1 MGVWGGSGTEWGPES
16 IQNPPGQNSSPH
28 VGGHFGA
35 SLTSK
40 IWSFFCCFL
49 KGSFLA
55 LWAPL
60 GSSWGGKW
68 CQKAPKR
75 CPKVIILRLEWIS
88 ENSCFTIVKLWFLRF
103 WRSLGTTWK
112 PFLKWKRPKELSKGV
127 RGCHFA
133 DFVRFLRFRGSLW
146 EAIFGWN
153 SELFSDSIFYEL
165 LVNFWVGAGGRGGL
179 PLSLKNLRNWGT
191 ASVELARPSHPAGW
205 GRILRLR
212 PCRRPLWQPVDC
224 LFAY

>member
-16 IQNPPGQNSSPH
+16 IQNPPGQNYPPH
-28 VGGHFGA
+28 FGGHFGA

-68 CQKAPKR
+68 CQKGPKR
-75 CPKVIILRLEWIS
+75 CPKDTILRPEWIS
-88 ENSCFTIVKLWFLRF
+88 ENSGFTIVKPWFLRL
-103 WRSLGTTWK
+103 WRSLERAWK

-127 RGCHFA
+127 WGCHFA
-133 DFVRFLRFRGSLW
+133 DLVRFLRFWGSLW
-146 EAIFGWN
+146 EAILGQKI
-153 SELFSDSIFYEL
+153 ELFFDSIFDQ
-165 LVNFWVGAGGRGGL
+165 
-179 PLSLKNLRNWGT
+179 
-191 ASVELARPSHPAGW
+191 
-205 GRILRLR
+205 ILR
-212 PCRRPLWQPVDC
+212 
-224 LFAY
+224 